1 VSKAERARRAR
12 ETRAAAPGPPS
23 VKADR
28 SEAPKPIWAPLPITE
43 LLILAGLVVA
53 AIGLF
58 SKSTGLILGGLAM
71 LVVSSL
77 ELAVREH
84 LAGYRSHTS
93 LISAVVAM
101 VCAVG
106 LGLLLNLA
114 DVGLPQ
120 WPLLFVAILVFAGMF
135 RVLRQTFKERSG
147 GLTYRV

>member
-12 ETRAAAPGPPS
+12 EARAAAPGPPS

-43 LLILAGLVVA
+43 LLILAGLVAA

-58 SKSTGLILGGLAM
+58 SKSTGLIVGGLAM

-93 LISAVVAM
+93 LISAVAAM
-101 VCAVG
+101 ACAVG

-120 WPLLFVAILVFAGMF
+120 WPLLFVAVLVFAGMF